1 MALADLIAAGKEFGI
16 FQFYLP
22 FIIMFAILYGLL
34 RRAKIFGEQK
44 NIDMIIALA
53 ASLFVMVFT
62 PAGITLTEFFAN
74 FFGGTLIVFV
84 TILAFL
90 LITFMIAV
98 PLGGGK
104 APDFGKA
111 ALAAVIAGGILAVG
125 VFVLS
130 GGLAIFPGLT
140 FGVVPAVPV
149 IIFPGISTA
158 DLAILIVVLLTVL
171 ALIFLAR
178 GEGKKEEKKS

>member
-1 MALADLIAAGKEFGI
+1 MALADLIAAGKELGI

-53 ASLFVMVFT
+53 SSLFVMIFT

-84 TILAFL
+84 TILTFL

-111 ALAAVIAGGILAVG
+111 AVAAVIVGVILAVG
-125 VFVLS
+125 VFIVS
-130 GGLAIFPGLT
+130 GGLAIFPGVNLPIL
-140 FGVVPAVPV
+140 VP
-149 IIFPGISTA
+149 ITFPGISAA
-158 DLAILIVVLLTVL
+158 DLAIIIVVILTGL
-171 ALIFLAR
+171 ALFWLTR
-178 GEGKKEEKKS
+178 EGKEEKKG